1 MECDIELLKLTKTDK
16 INIHARVRIFAIPR
30 VTEWL
35 IRDSLSPN
43 GSLTLG
49 KLCMFMRT
57 CLEAGR
63 WSFLSLPARFS
74 QIDFINTCNID
85 I

>member
-1 MECDIELLKLTKTDK
+1 MEYDIELLKLKKTDK
-16 INIHARVRIFAIPR
+16 INTHACVSIFAIPR

-43 GSLTLG
+43 GSLTRR
-49 KLCMFMRT
+49 KTWRVY
-57 CLEAGR
+57 AH
-63 WSFLSLPARFS
+63 LSGGWTLVFSVACFS
-74 QIDFINTCNID
+74 QIDFINNID

>member
-1 MECDIELLKLTKTDK
+1 MEYDIELLKLTKTDK

-43 GSLTLG
+43 GSLTQRKTLHVYVHLSG
-49 KLCMFMRT
+49 GWTLVFSVF
-57 CLEAGR
+57 AGAFQ
-63 WSFLSLPARFS
+63 S
-74 QIDFINTCNID
+74 N
-85 I
+85 